1 MCAIQRIH
9 GCPALCDGVGKSVL
23 SLRKWGLGALRAGK
37 LLVVLAVAAMIVAL
51 GDAQQTTAA
60 EGSSAAARR
69 ANLPPRVAAAERFL
83 AQRGW
88 NRDSTG
94 GGRQAWAGA
103 GRLRRSANATSAQ
116 TQAQAQAQGAAIWQP
131 LGPTAVQSQNF
142 GLVTG
147 RISALAL
154 DPSDTTGNTLYVG
167 TTGGGVWRSQNA
179 NSSSPANITF
189 TALTDDLSALS
200 GAADAS
206 ISIGAL
212 TVQPGGT
219 GVILAGTGDPNDALD
234 SYYGA
239 GILRSTDS
247 GTTWSLISMTSL
259 AANQVFSF
267 AGEGFAGFAW
277 STVNP
282 QRVVAAVSQAYEGIL
297 VNASRFGTSYEGLYY
312 SSDSGATWSLATI
325 TDGTG
330 TDVQGPND
338 IFAVPDG
345 NAATSVVWNPVRQL
359 FVAAVRYH
367 GYYQSTDGITWT
379 RMSTQPGSGLAALA
393 GHCPTNPGFTGSPY
407 CPIFRGTLAVNPL
420 TGDTFAWTVD
430 EYNQDQGL
438 WQDQCAASAGAC
450 ASQTITFAQQWGTAA
465 LETNTSS
472 GPATIENGDYN
483 LALAAIPSGQG
494 TMLLAGANDLWKT
507 TCPSSQ
513 GCSWRN
519 TTNSTAGFCAGV
531 GEYQHALAWN
541 VNNPLE
547 IFVGNDSGL
556 WRSTDAIGE
565 TGSVCSPSDA
575 SHFQNL
581 NGSLGSLAGVASI
594 SQVGDTPYT
603 MMAGLGANG
612 IAGVNSRTG
621 TTAEWPEI
629 LSGEGGP
636 VAIDPKASSN
646 WYANNGAGVSIYL
659 GTPPAG
665 STPGAFNPVL
675 NVSTDPGAFTTRDA
689 DVVRDGLYMAV
700 EPPYAPAPFLVDPLD
715 NTQLLIGT
723 CRVWRGPANGE
734 GWSAANAISSILDG
748 ITGDDN
754 CSVNALIRSMAA
766 MVLPASTAL
775 PSGGEIVYVG
785 MYGQANGGATLP
797 GHVKNATYNSATG
810 SWSGWA
816 DVTALNPVSND
827 TRTMNYYGLDISSI
841 FIDPH
846 DTTGLTVY
854 VTVAGIPTPRE
865 NVQTVYGSTDGG
877 VHWTSLM
884 YNLPASPAN
893 SLVVDPQ
900 SASTVYVATDDG
912 VYATQQIGSCTS
924 GSSGCWSA
932 YGSGLPEA
940 PVVELRASPASAS
953 VQDLVAATY
962 GRGIWATSLLTATVT
977 STTATVTPASLTFA
991 SQAYGSSSS
1000 AQIVTLQNT
1009 GSIALTPTFNSTS
1022 GDFSMTGN
1030 CQGATVAPG
1039 GSCTIQVTFAPTQL
1053 GSRTGLL
1060 TISANITGGQLTVS
1074 LSGIGASSGAISLTP
1089 ATISFGSWEQG
1100 STSTPL
1106 QVTVT
1111 NSTSSTVPITSAIT
1125 GPFSIAS
1132 NSCGSSLPA
1141 SGSCQLE
1148 LTFTPT
1154 QSGAASGTLTFTDA
1168 DGTQTAQLSGTGLA
1182 APTDT
1187 LSATSLAF
1195 PNTVVNQLSAAQTAT
1210 LTNSGGVNLTSI
1222 AVSVSGA
1229 FQMTNGCGAIL
1240 APNANCTVSV
1250 QFYPTATGYQ
1260 TGTLTIQ
1267 DELLKQ
1273 TVALSGTGIAPP
1285 AFSVNPPSLTFAG
1298 QQVSVA
1304 SLPQTL
1310 TVTNTG
1316 GAPLN
1321 ISGFQMS
1328 GSSAASFSC
1337 GTTVCSATTCG
1348 TTLSNVAGQN
1358 SCTVQVT
1365 FTPSVAGGNTAAL
1378 VISSSNAVP
1387 NTISVPLSGTG
1398 QTPAG
1403 LSVNPAQLAFPVV
1416 SPGQSSPTQTVIIT
1430 NTGGLAANSLTL
1442 TATLPFSLVQ
1452 NACPVSLAAGAS
1464 CSTGVVF
1471 SPSLNG
1477 PYAGTLT
1484 IASPSLAASASVPL
1498 SGTGGT
1504 LGSVQAQPS
1513 LIAFSQTGVG
1523 LVSSPVTVT
1532 FTNPSGN
1539 ASLTSFTVAAT
1550 AGFKVV
1556 SNTCASTLESGA
1568 SCTVGVEFAP
1578 TSAGAQNGS
1587 LTVSSSALTTG
1598 AFVPLS
1604 GMGFDFSIAPSGSS
1618 SQTIANGQ
1626 TADYKLVI
1634 EPLLG
1639 SQGVFTFQCSSLPP
1653 YASCTFNPT
1662 SEGIPADL
1670 SGNLVVEIA
1679 TGLSQTSARSSRPSP
1694 WPVLPLLCGLVLVP
1708 FGLRRRRNVL
1718 LLVALLAILAGGVSS
1733 CATSGVISAGKVPST
1748 GSGITSPGTFPVVVT
1763 ATSNGVQHQVTLT
1776 LIVD

>member
-1 MCAIQRIH
+1 MCTIQRTH
-9 GCPALCDGVGKSVL
+9 GRPALCDGAGKSVFT
-23 SLRKWGLGALRAGK
+23 RRRCGRYALWAGK
-37 LLVVLAVAAMIVAL
+37 WLVVLAMTAMIAVL
-51 GDAQQTTAA
+51 GDAQQTNGA
-60 EGSSAAARR
+60 EGSRAAARR

-88 NRDSTG
+88 NRDATVG
-94 GGRQAWAGA
+94 GTQAWAGA
-103 GRLRRSANATSAQ
+103 RRLSRRADATAA
-116 TQAQAQAQGAAIWQP
+116 QAQAQAPGTATWQP

-142 GLVTG
+142 GRVTG
-147 RISALAL
+147 RVSALAP

-179 NSSSPANITF
+179 NSSSTANITF

-239 GILRSTDS
+239 GILRSADG
-247 GTTWSLISMTSL
+247 GTTWRLISMTTL

-282 QRVVAAVSQAYEGIL
+282 QLVVAAVSQAYEGLL
-297 VNASRFGTSYEGLYY
+297 VNADRPGASYEGLYY
-312 SSDSGATWSLATI
+312 SSDSGVTWSLATI
-325 TDGTG
+325 TDGAG
-330 TDVQGPND
+330 ADVQGPND
-338 IFAVPDG
+338 MFAVPDG

-367 GYYQSTDGITWT
+367 GYYQSADGITWT
-379 RMSTQPGSGLAALA
+379 RMNAQPGSGLAASA
-393 GHCPTNPGFTGSPY
+393 QRCPTNPGFTGSPN
-407 CPIFRGTLAVNPL
+407 CPIYRGTLAVNPL

-450 ASQTITFAQQWGTAA
+450 ANQTMTFAQQWGTAA
-465 LETNTSS
+465 LETNTPS
-472 GPATIENGDYN
+472 GPDTIENGDYN
-483 LALAAIPSGQG
+483 LALAAVPSGQG

-507 TCPSSQ
+507 ACPSSQ
-513 GCSWRN
+513 GCPWRN
-519 TTNSTAGFCAGV
+519 TTNSTVGFCAGV
-531 GEYQHALAWN
+531 GEYQHTLAWN
-541 VNNPLE
+541 ANNPLE

-581 NGSLGSLAGVASI
+581 NGSLGSLAEVVGI
-594 SQVGDTPYT
+594 SQAGDTPYT

-612 IAGVNSRTG
+612 IAGANSSTG

-665 STPGAFNPVL
+665 SMPGAFNPIL
-675 NVSTDPGAFTTRDA
+675 NVTTDPGAFTTRDA
-689 DVVRDGLYMAV
+689 DVVRDGLSMAV

-723 CRVWRGPANGE
+723 CRVWRGPANSA
-734 GWSAANAISSILDG
+734 GWSAANVISSILDG

-766 MVLPASTAL
+766 MALPASTML

-785 MYGQANGGATLP
+785 MYGQANGGATLS
-797 GHVKNATYNSATG
+797 GHVRSATYNKATG

-816 DVTALNPVSND
+816 DVTVLNPVSND
-827 TRTMNYYGLDISSI
+827 TRTMNYFGLDISSI
-841 FIDPH
+841 FIDSH
-846 DTTGLTVY
+846 DTTGKTVY
-854 VTVAGIPTPRE
+854 VTVAGIPTPQE

-900 SASTVYVATDDG
+900 SASMVYVATDDG

-924 GSSGCWSA
+924 GPSGCWSA

-940 PVVELRASPASAS
+940 PVVELSASPASAS
-953 VQDLVAATY
+953 VHDLVAATY
-962 GRGIWATSLLTATVT
+962 GRGIWAAPLLTATAT
-977 STTATVTPASLTFA
+977 STTATVTPSSLTFA
-991 SQAYGSSSS
+991 AQAYGSSST
-1000 AQIVTLQNT
+1000 AQTVTLQNT
-1009 GSIALTPTFNSTS
+1009 GSIALTPTFNSAS

-1060 TISANITGGQLTVS
+1060 TISANITGGELTVS
-1074 LSGIGASSGAISLTP
+1074 LSGTGASSGAISLTP

-1106 QVTVT
+1106 QVTVA
-1111 NSTSSTVPITSAIT
+1111 NNTSSVVPFTSAIT
-1125 GPFSIAS
+1125 GPFSIS
-1132 NSCGSSLPA
+1132 RNSCGSSLPAAA

-1168 DGTQTAQLSGTGLA
+1168 DGTQTVQLSGTGLA
-1182 APTDT
+1182 APTDI

-1195 PNTVVNQLSAAQTAT
+1195 PNTIVKQFSAAQTVT

-1222 AVSVSGA
+1222 SVSVSGA
-1229 FQMTNGCGAIL
+1229 FQITNGCGGIL

-1250 QFYPTATGYQ
+1250 QFYPAAAGYQ

-1267 DELLKQ
+1267 DELQTQ

-1285 AFSVNPPSLTFAG
+1285 AFSVSPSSLTFAG
-1298 QQVSVA
+1298 QQVGVA
-1304 SLPQTL
+1304 SAPQTL
-1310 TVTNTG
+1310 MVTNTG
-1316 GAPLN
+1316 GALLN

-1337 GTTVCSATTCG
+1337 GATVCSATTCG
-1348 TTLSNVAGQN
+1348 TTLSNVVGQN
-1358 SCTVQVT
+1358 SCTVQMT
-1365 FTPSVAGGNTAAL
+1365 FTPSAAGGSTAAL

-1403 LSVNPAQLAFPVV
+1403 LSVNPTLLAFPVV
-1416 SPGQSSPTQTVIIT
+1416 SPGQSSPSQAVTIT
-1430 NTGGLAANSLTL
+1430 NTGGSAANSLTL

-1452 NACPVSLAAGAS
+1452 NACPASLAAGAS
-1464 CSTGVVF
+1464 CSTGMIF

-1484 IASPSLAASASVPL
+1484 IASPSLAATASVPL

-1504 LGSVQAQPS
+1504 PGSVQAQPS

-1523 LVSSPVTVT
+1523 LISSPVTVT
-1532 FTNPSGN
+1532 LTNPIGN
-1539 ASLTSFTVAAT
+1539 VSLTNFTVAAT
-1550 AGFKVV
+1550 TGFKVV
-1556 SNTCASTLESGA
+1556 SNTCASTLEAGA

-1578 TSAGAQNGS
+1578 TSAGAQSGS
-1587 LTVSSSALTTG
+1587 LTMSSSALPTG
-1598 AFVPLS
+1598 AFVLLS
-1604 GMGFDFSIAPSGSS
+1604 GMGFDFSLAPSGSS

-1634 EPLLG
+1634 APLLG
-1639 SQGVFTFQCSSLPP
+1639 SQGVFTFQCGSLPP
-1653 YASCTFNPT
+1653 NASCTFNPT
-1662 SEGIPADL
+1662 SEGIPANL

-1694 WPVLPLLCGLVLVP
+1694 WPVLPLLCGVVLVP
-1708 FGLRRRRNVL
+1708 FGLRRRRKVL

-1733 CATSGVISAGKVPST
+1733 CTTSGVISAGNIPST
-1748 GSGITSPGTFPVVVT
+1748 GPGITSPGTFPVVVT

>member
-1 MCAIQRIH
+1 M
-9 GCPALCDGVGKSVL
+9 V
-23 SLRKWGLGALRAGK
+23 
-37 LLVVLAVAAMIVAL
+37 AMIAAL
-51 GDAQQTTAA
+51 GDAQQNTGAG
-60 EGSSAAARR
+60 ESRAAARR

-88 NRDSTG
+88 NHDSTG
-94 GGRQAWAGA
+94 SGRQAWAGA
-103 GRLRRSANATSAQ
+103 GRLRRSANATAVQ
-116 TQAQAQAQGAAIWQP
+116 TQAQAQAQGTATWQP
-131 LGPTAVQSQNF
+131 LGPAAVQSQNF

-239 GILRSTDS
+239 GILRSTD
-247 GTTWSLISMTSL
+247 GGNTWKLISMTSL
-259 AANQVFSF
+259 AASQVFSF

-277 STVNP
+277 STANP
-282 QRVVAAVSQAYEGIL
+282 QRVVAAVSQAYEGLL
-297 VNASRFGTSYEGLYY
+297 VNANRPGTSYEGLYY
-312 SSDSGATWSLATI
+312 SADSGATWSLATI

-338 IFAVPDG
+338 MFAVPDG

-379 RMSTQPGSGLAALA
+379 RMSAQPGSGLAASA

-430 EYNQDQGL
+430 EFNQDQGL

-450 ASQTITFAQQWGTAA
+450 ASQTMTFAQRWGTAA
-465 LETNTSS
+465 LETNTPS
-472 GPATIENGDYN
+472 GSATIENGDYN
-483 LALAAIPSGQG
+483 LALAAVPYGQG

-507 TCPSSQ
+507 TCPSLQ
-513 GCSWRN
+513 GCPWRN
-519 TTNSTAGFCAGV
+519 TTNSTVGFCAGV

-541 VNNPLE
+541 GNNPLE

-581 NGSLGSLAGVASI
+581 NGSLGSLAEVVSI

-612 IAGVNSRTG
+612 IAGANSSTG

-636 VAIDPKASSN
+636 VAIDPKAASN
-646 WYANNGAGVSIYL
+646 WYANNEAGVSIYL

-665 STPGAFNPVL
+665 STQGAFNPVL
-675 NVSTDPGAFTTRDA
+675 DVGTDPGAFMTRDA

-715 NTQLLIGT
+715 STQLLIGT

-754 CSVNALIRSMAA
+754 CSANALIRSMAA
-766 MVLPASTAL
+766 MALPASTAL

-797 GHVKNATYNSATG
+797 GHVRSATYNKATG

-846 DTTGLTVY
+846 DTTGHTVY

-877 VHWTSLM
+877 AHWTSLM

-893 SLVVDPQ
+893 SLVADPL

-912 VYATQQIGSCTS
+912 VYATQQIGSCAS
-924 GSSGCWSA
+924 GPSSCWSA

-940 PVVELRASPASAS
+940 PVIELSASPASAS
-953 VQDLVAATY
+953 VHDLVAATY
-962 GRGIWATSLLTATVT
+962 GRGIWATSLMTATET
-977 STTATVTPASLTFA
+977 STTATVTPTLLTFA

-1000 AQIVTLQNT
+1000 VQTVTLQNT
-1009 GSIALTPTFNSTS
+1009 GSIALTPTFNSMS

-1039 GSCTIQVTFAPTQL
+1039 GGCTIQVTFAPTQL

-1060 TISANITGGQLTVS
+1060 TISANIASGQLTVS
-1074 LSGIGASSGAISLTP
+1074 LSGTGASSGAISLTP
-1089 ATISFGSWEQG
+1089 AAISFGSWEQG

-1106 QVTVT
+1106 QVTVA
-1111 NSTSSTVPITSAIT
+1111 NSTSSAVPFTSSIT
-1125 GPFSIAS
+1125 GPFSISS
-1132 NSCGSSLPA
+1132 NSCGSSLPAAA

-1168 DGTQTAQLSGTGLA
+1168 DGTQTVQLSGTGLA

-1195 PNTVVNQLSAAQTAT
+1195 PNTIVNQLSAVQTVM

-1250 QFYPTATGYQ
+1250 QFYPTAAGYQ

-1285 AFSVNPPSLTFAG
+1285 VFSVNPSSLTFAG

-1304 SLPQTL
+1304 SAPQTL

-1337 GTTVCSATTCG
+1337 GATVCSATTCG
-1348 TTLSNVAGQN
+1348 TTLSNVVGQN

-1365 FTPSVAGGNTAAL
+1365 FTPSTAGGNTAAL
-1378 VISSSNAVP
+1378 VISSSNAAP
-1387 NTISVPLSGTG
+1387 NTVSVPLSGTG
-1398 QTPAG
+1398 QAPAG

-1416 SPGQSSPTQTVIIT
+1416 SPGQSSPSQAVTIT
-1430 NTGGLAANSLTL
+1430 NTGGSAANSLTL
-1442 TATLPFSLVQ
+1442 APTLPFSLVQ
-1452 NACPVSLAAGAS
+1452 NACPASLAAGAS

-1484 IASPSLAASASVPL
+1484 VASPSLAASASVPL
-1498 SGTGGT
+1498 SGTGGAP
-1504 LGSVQAQPS
+1504 GSVQAQPS

-1532 FTNPSGN
+1532 LTNPIGN

-1550 AGFKVV
+1550 AGFTVV
-1556 SNTCASTLESGA
+1556 NNTCASTLEAGV

-1578 TSAGAQNGS
+1578 ISAGAQSGS

-1604 GMGFDFSIAPSGSS
+1604 GMGFDFSLAPSGSS

-1634 EPLLG
+1634 APLLG

-1662 SEGIPADL
+1662 SEGIPANL

-1694 WPVLPLLCGLVLVP
+1694 WPVLPMLCGLVLVP

-1733 CATSGVISAGKVPST
+1733 CATSGVISTGNVPST